1 MESTLAIEV
10 EDHGVPTRRDT
21 AYLRVIVHST
31 RSSRL
36 GHSRVRPRSP
46 ALPPRPTAAAVVA
59 VAIAC
64 CTVLLASLG
73 LLLVVMVRRR
83 KSHYKEP
90 ADEYQTY
97 RCYTE
102 TITDSG

>member
-31 RSSRL
+31 RLSRL

-46 ALPPRPTAAAVVA
+46 ALPPPRTAAAVAVA
-59 VAIAC
+59 VAC
-64 CTVLLASLG
+64 CAVVLASLG

-83 KSHYKEP
+83 MSHYKEP